1 LTARLAVADA
11 FGSWKKTFPMPSA
24 FVSSMAVITG
34 RSPSAQQDLSAPP
47 PPTEPPGNV
56 SAALEV
62 VKKSRRPVMTTLEEF
77 YKVDIVE
84 AWTAS

>member
-1 LTARLAVADA
+1 MKPA
-11 FGSWKKTFPMPSA
+11 FLMRNALVGP
-24 FVSSMAVITG
+24 MAVITG

-62 VKKSRRPVMTTLEEF
+62 VKQSRRPVMTTLEEF

>member
-1 LTARLAVADA
+1 MKPAFLMRNALVA
-11 FGSWKKTFPMPSA
+11 P
-24 FVSSMAVITG
+24 MAVITG

-62 VKKSRRPVMTTLEEF
+62 VKQSRRPVMTTLEEF